1 MFETAMQKCYPRRV
15 SSFSRELAMSE
26 KRIIFGTPSIGDE
39 EIEEVV
45 DTLRSGWIGTGPRV
59 ARFELE
65 FAAYK
70 RSPYAI
76 AVNSC
81 TAALHL
87 SLAAAGIGEGDE
99 VITTPL
105 TFCAT
110 VNAIIHAGARPV
122 LADVDPRTMNV
133 DPEQIARKLT
143 PRTKALLPV
152 HFAGLPC
159 DMDAIGSIA
168 KQHDL
173 KVIEDCAHAIETEYR
188 GRPAGCIGDFG
199 CFSFY
204 PNKNMTTGEGGII
217 LTRSESDAERL
228 RSLALHGMS
237 RDAWKRFNDPRFRHY
252 LVTEV
257 GYKYNMTDL
266 SAAIGLHQLRR
277 IEGFWRRRTEIWN
290 MYDRAFEGL
299 PLVLPTRET
308 DDVKH
313 AHHLYTVLVD
323 RDRAGI
329 DRENFIEI
337 LDGRL
342 IGTGIHYLCL
352 AEHPVYQSLFDWQA
366 SDYPHASRIGR
377 QTVSLPIS
385 PSLSDNDVSTIIS
398 AVRASIPV

>member
-1 MFETAMQKCYPRRV
+1 M
-15 SSFSRELAMSE
+15 SS
-26 KRIIFGTPSIGDE
+26 KRIIFGTPSIGDA
-39 EIEEVV
+39 EIDEVV

-65 FAAYK
+65 FAELK
-70 RSPYAI
+70 RSPYAV

-87 SLAAAGIGEGDE
+87 SLVAAGIGEGDE

-122 LADVDPRTMNV
+122 LADVDPLTMNI
-133 DPEQIARKLT
+133 DPQQIERMLT

-159 DMDAIGSIA
+159 DMDAISGIA
-168 KQHDL
+168 MKHGL

-188 GRPAGCIGDFG
+188 GQPAGCIGDFG

-228 RSLALHGMS
+228 RSLALHGMTK
-237 RDAWKRFNDPRFRHY
+237 DAWKRFSDPRFRHY

-266 SAAIGLHQLRR
+266 NAAIGLHQLRR
-277 IEGFWRRRTEIWN
+277 IEGFWRRRSDIWN
-290 MYDRAFEGL
+290 TYDRAFADL
-299 PLVLPTRET
+299 PLVLPTRAPEH
-308 DDVKH
+308 VKH
-313 AHHLYTVLVD
+313 ARHLYTVLVD

-329 DRENFIEI
+329 DREDFIET
-337 LDGRL
+337 LNRRL
-342 IGTGIHYLCL
+342 VGTGIHYLCL
-352 AEHPVYQSLFDWQA
+352 AEHPVYQSLFGWQA

-398 AVRASIPV
+398 AVRESVAA

>member
-1 MFETAMQKCYPRRV
+1 
-15 SSFSRELAMSE
+15 MSN

-45 DTLRSGWIGTGPRV
+45 DALKSGWIGTGPRV
-59 ARFELE
+59 ARFERE
-65 FAAYK
+65 FAEFK
-70 RSPYAI
+70 RSPYAV

-87 SLAAAGIGEGDE
+87 SLVAAGIGAGDE

-105 TFCAT
+105 TFAAT
-110 VNAIIHAGARPV
+110 VNAIVHAGARPV
-122 LADVDPRTMNV
+122 LADVDPLTMNI
-133 DPEQIARKLT
+133 DPAQIERMLT

-159 DMDAIGSIA
+159 DMDAICSIA
-168 KQHDL
+168 MKHGL
-173 KVIEDCAHAIETEYR
+173 KVIEDCAHAIETEHR

-204 PNKNMTTGEGGII
+204 PNKNMTTGEGGMI
-217 LTRSESDAERL
+217 LTRRESDAERL
-228 RSLALHGMS
+228 RSLALHGMTK
-237 RDAWKRFNDPRFRHY
+237 DAWKRFNDPRFRHY

-266 SAAIGLHQLRR
+266 NAAIGLHQLRR
-277 IEGFWRRRTEIWN
+277 MDGFWRRRADIWN
-290 MYDRAFEGL
+290 RYDCAFEGL
-299 PLVLPTRET
+299 PLVLPTPAPEHA
-308 DDVKH
+308 KH
-313 AHHLYTVLVD
+313 ARHLYTLLVD

-329 DRENFIEI
+329 DREDFIEI
-337 LDGRL
+337 LNGSL
-342 IGTGIHYLCL
+342 VGTGIHYLCL
-352 AEHPVYQSLFDWQA
+352 AEHPAYQSLFGWRA

-385 PSLSDNDVSTIIS
+385 PSLSDDDVSTIIS
-398 AVRASIPV
+398 AVRASLAA